1 MLPGGGD
8 ELLQELASD
17 ALPAVGRGG
26 GDKVEF
32 DFVLDVLP
40 CDVADD
46 VLVLFG
52 DKQGVDGGAVGSL
65 KLGSCPWVGIGL
77 VV

>member
-8 ELLQELASD
+8 ELLQELAGD

-40 CDVADD
+40 CDVAEDLL
-46 VLVLFG
+46 LVFG
-52 DKQGVDGGAVGSL
+52 DE
-65 KLGSCPWVGIGL
+65 
-77 VV
+77 

>member
-1 MLPGGGD
+1 VAGGGGD
-8 ELLQELASD
+8 E
-17 ALPAVGRGG
+17 
-26 GDKVEF
+26 VEF
-32 DFVLDVLP
+32 DFVLNVLP

-65 KLGSCPWVGIGL
+65 KLGSCPRVGVGL
-77 VV
+77 GI